1 MEILLMAIKFIGL
14 SILLS
19 AIVMLLGFT
28 FEYIKYN
35 IWEPY
40 YYDKI
45 TYRFVESNPN
55 WLHSTN
61 EPKYLPVSFNHKGSV
76 IETFVSYDAKYEK
89 TENIP
94 SYIPTPELRI
104 LYINKVPVYCI
115 YKIKN
120 KKHIYWNNE
129 YSVKEIKSIIKS
141 GNKAYNKRLNDKV
154 KESIK
159 KDTKKSL
166 IYKSIDTDH

>member
-1 MEILLMAIKFIGL
+1 MEVLLMAIKYVGL
-14 SILLS
+14 STLLGT
-19 AIVMLLGFT
+19 IVMLLGFT

-40 YYDKI
+40 YYDNI
-45 TYRFVESNPN
+45 TYKFVECNPK

-61 EPKYLPVSFNHKGSV
+61 EPKYLPVYFNHKGSIV
-76 IETFVSYDAKYEK
+76 ETFISNDVKYEK
-89 TENIP
+89 TENVP
-94 SYIPTPELRI
+94 SYIPTPELEI

-120 KKHIYWNNE
+120 KKHIYWNND
-129 YSVKEIKSIIKS
+129 YKIKEIKSIIKS
-141 GNKAYNKRLNDKV
+141 GNKAYNKRLNDKA

-166 IYKSIDTDH
+166 IHKTTDIDH